1 MMTNDN
7 KEIKLEEFETIRKT
21 MVKKCSGC
29 PKILLKEDD
38 PNHCCGWS
46 FTKCVWDCSSDNEE
60 IKELIKKANEYS
72 DNLSCLTDDDIDS
85 ITRTLKNNASEET
98 KTLRS
103 ILENPVKYYK
113 DIEHEVMEV
122 SMDPHTGKICK
133 TVPYNGEEPRIEDI
147 VLGKANPKSYTEEV
161 VNRIADTYSIRKA
174 DAYSVIK
181 LIKELKSNP
190 TMEVYKKL
198 PLGLR
203 QVADGL
209 SENPGDIEDV
219 SRDLIM
225 QFEADLDMDQ
235 QFVDIQKSI
244 DSSYQEAA
252 SSIGS
257 LQFVNT
263 RKMFEEDLLE
273 AAKEYKDDPDPEK
286 QESYNKL
293 VSVCNSYKSCC
304 YFQIQLKYLM
314 NVQKKTKRKIND
326 TSKFNSVVNHF
337 NEKYRYN
344 SKNIKDI
351 RMIVPILY
359 RKMSVSDELLK
370 KFVILSC
377 LSFEKMT
384 PENINDHIY
393 MFYTVQNLAGMD
405 FIKESDEGYEFAS
418 EIANRLI
425 DILEILDDITN
436 GIKRIYFDEN
446 DGMYKIKQSI
456 NKKRKVV

>member
-1 MMTNDN
+1 MTTNDN
-7 KEIKLEEFETIRKT
+7 STIKEFETIRKSI
-21 MVKKCSGC
+21 MKKCSGC
-29 PKILLKEDD
+29 DRILLDDKD
-38 PNHCCGWS
+38 PNYCKGWS
-46 FTKCVWDCSSDNEE
+46 YSKCIWDCKSDNEE
-60 IKELIKKANEYS
+60 IKELVKKANDIADAS
-72 DNLSCLTDDDIDS
+72 SAITDEDIDM
-85 ITRTLKNNASEET
+85 ITKTLKSNVSEET
-98 KTLRS
+98 KTLRN
-103 ILENPVKYYK
+103 ILQNPEKSDK
-113 DIEHEVMEV
+113 DIEHETMEV
-122 SMDPHTGKICK
+122 SMDPYTGKICK
-133 TVPYNGEEPRIEDI
+133 TTPYNGEEPKIEDI
-147 VLGKANPKSYTEEV
+147 VLGKTKPKSYTEEV

-181 LIKELKSNP
+181 LIKELKTNP
-190 TMEVYKKL
+190 TMEVYKRL

-203 QVADGL
+203 KVADGL

-219 SRDLIM
+219 SKDLIM
-225 QFEADLDMDQ
+225 QFESDLDMDQ

-244 DSSYQEAA
+244 DSSYKDAA
-252 SSIGS
+252 ASIGS

-273 AAKEYKDDPDPEK
+273 SAKEYKDNPDPEK
-286 QESYNKL
+286 RESYNKL
-293 VSVCNSYKSCC
+293 VSVCNSYKASC
-304 YFQIQLKYLM
+304 YFQVQLKYLM
-314 NVQKKTKRKIND
+314 GIQKKTKRKIND
-326 TSKFNSVVNHF
+326 ISKFNSVVNHF

-359 RKMSVSDELLK
+359 RKLSVSDELLK

-384 PENINDHIY
+384 PEDINDHIY

-418 EIANRLI
+418 QIANRLI

-456 NKKRKVV
+456 NKKRKAV

>member
-1 MMTNDN
+1 MTSNDN
-7 KEIKLEEFETIRKT
+7 KNIFREEFETIRKS
-21 MVKKCSGC
+21 MIKKCSGC
-29 PKILLKEDD
+29 DKILLKEDD
-38 PNHCCGWS
+38 PNHCSGWS
-46 FTKCVWDCSSDNEE
+46 YSKCVWDCDSDNEE
-60 IKELIKKANEYS
+60 IKEIVKRANKLSEELS
-72 DNLSCLTDDDIDS
+72 VLADNDIDM
-85 ITRTLKNNASEET
+85 ITKTLENNVSQET
-98 KTLRS
+98 KTLRN
-103 ILENPVKYYK
+103 ILANPVKSDK
-113 DIEHEVMEV
+113 GIEHEVMEV
-122 SMDPHTGKICK
+122 SMDPSTGKICK
-133 TVPYNGEEPRIEDI
+133 TVPYNGEDSKIEDI
-147 VLGKANPKSYTEEV
+147 VLGKTKPKSYTEEV
-161 VNRIADTYSIRKA
+161 VNRIADTYSIRKS

-181 LIKELKSNP
+181 LIKELKNNP
-190 TMEVYKKL
+190 NIEVYNRL

-209 SENPGDIEDV
+209 SENPGDIENA
-219 SRDLIM
+219 SKDLIM
-225 QFEADLDMDQ
+225 QFESDLDMDQ

-244 DSSYQEAA
+244 DSSYKDAA
-252 SSIGS
+252 ASIGS

-293 VSVCNSYKSCC
+293 VSVCNSYKSSC

-314 NVQKKTKRKIND
+314 NVQKKAKRKIND
-326 TSKFNSVVNHF
+326 ISKFNSIVNHF

-359 RKMSVSDELLK
+359 RKLSVSDELLK

-384 PENINDHIY
+384 PEDINDHIY

-436 GIKRIYFDEN
+436 GIKRVYFDEN